1 MNAKVQI
8 QLSEQSVPFYG
19 AKKLLDAYAIA
30 FETTTQIQTLIDRI
44 GKSIV
49 FLKSAHVNE
58 LHPSTFTEL
67 ENLLSIA
74 RYLSEDFSNT
84 FDVGLEKYKYSVT
97 ETGCD
102 AGDLLDP
109 YGLAYEVF
117 TWLSTLIYQM
127 KDELTTVKQ
136 TSTALCD
143 AVFAGLENLIN
154 IADYL
159 SDNHKNTFK
168 IEFEKFEAAWE
179 ATKNG

>member
-8 QLSEQSVPFYG
+8 QLQEQLVPFYSS
-19 AKKLLDAYAIA
+19 KKLLDAYAIA
-30 FETTTQIQTLIDRI
+30 LETTSQIQTLIDRI

-58 LHPSTFTEL
+58 LHASTFTEL
-67 ENLLSIA
+67 ESLLSIA
-74 RYLSEDFSNT
+74 RHLSDDFSNI
-84 FDVGLEKYKYSVT
+84 FDIGLEKYKKSVT
-97 ETGCD
+97 ETECD
-102 AGDLLDP
+102 AGDLLEP

-127 KDELTTVKQ
+127 KDELITVKKS
-136 TSTALCD
+136 STALCG

-159 SDNHKNTFK
+159 SDSHRNTFK
-168 IEFEKFEAAWE
+168 IECEKYEMQWE
-179 ATKNG
+179 ATKND